1 MILNEWIVNIKDG
14 YITFFCETMV
24 VVRIPDLSAVVGGL
38 TYSLG
43 VNDHILFPLAT
54 LMPLIYKS
62 RFFFN
67 KKWDSKTFE
76 CCWQLRVFGP
86 NICKLMSYVNIL
98 KQYWQSIFAFFS
110 RYLERFL
117 YEKLS
122 HDTKNKVVIIW
133 FTDFDHSIGSFI
145 PFYWKLWDTI
155 GYCFIFLVDNIMGVG
170 WNVSYFAL
178 DYVLYIDCFS
188 WSEYCIGVPLKL
200 SLELLS
206 LGGNILSFSVNLVGL
221 FVFIE
226 LNLGML
232 AFRTIVHLCGV
243 KCNYWGLVPSLYQLN
258 ISIIKS
264 NSFRLYFRFG

>member
-1 MILNEWIVNIKDG
+1 MILNEWIGNIKDG
-14 YITFFCETMV
+14 CITFFCETMV

-98 KQYWQSIFAFFS
+98 KQYRQSIFAFFC
-110 RYLERFL
+110 RYLETFF
-117 YEKLS
+117 YENLS

-145 PFYWKLWDTI
+145 PFLLEVMGHNWILLYFPSGQSHGSWLKCVLFCTGLCFVYWL
-155 GYCFIFLVDNIMGVG
+155 FFLK
-170 WNVSYFAL
+170 W
-178 DYVLYIDCFS
+178 
-188 WSEYCIGVPLKL
+188 
-200 SLELLS
+200 
-206 LGGNILSFSVNLVGL
+206 IL
-221 FVFIE
+221 
-226 LNLGML
+226 
-232 AFRTIVHLCGV
+232 
-243 KCNYWGLVPSLYQLN
+243 YWGAFKTFTGIV
-258 ISIIKS
+258 II
-264 NSFRLYFRFG
+264 RW